1 MACSSEVRLRFLAL
15 AEAEELRVELLF
27 DLFVLVSGFSG
38 DSDLLWRFEETL
50 LLGCFLFLI
59 EGGEDFISAVLFF
72 VMIVSGIL
80 LSEILLLTRFN
91 NTIEISNNRHGKD
104 WMSRACLLLC

>member
-1 MACSSEVRLRFLAL
+1 
-15 AEAEELRVELLF
+15 
-27 DLFVLVSGFSG
+27 
-38 DSDLLWRFEETL
+38 
-50 LLGCFLFLI
+50 
-59 EGGEDFISAVLFF
+59 
-72 VMIVSGIL
+72 MIVSGIL